1 MASST
6 PYLKTAI
13 VLLAEDNPAEQRL
26 AQRALARGKISC
38 DLRIVADG
46 EEAMDYLLRRKRYVD
61 PKQAPRPDLMLLDL
75 NMPKLDGRQVLQ
87 QMKSVPQLAIIP
99 VVVLT
104 TSQQEQD
111 ILQSYQLGC
120 NSFIKKP
127 VDVHAFIDTMISL
140 GLYWFHL
147 VVLPPRKEE

>member
-1 MASST
+1 MASAART
-6 PYLKTAI
+6 LKTAI

-26 AQRALARGKISC
+26 AQRALVRGRISC
-38 DLRIVADG
+38 DLRIVSDG
-46 EEAMDYLLRRKRYVD
+46 EEAMDYLLRRKQYAD
-61 PKQAPRPDLMLLDL
+61 PKQAPRPDLLLLDL

-87 QMKSVPQLAIIP
+87 QMKSNPQLAVIP
-99 VVVLT
+99 VIVLT

-127 VDVHAFIDTMISL
+127 VDVHAFIDTMISV
-140 GLYWFHL
+140 GIYWFHL
-147 VVLPPRKEE
+147 VILPPHYEE

>member
-1 MASST
+1 MVSPAR
-6 PYLKTAI
+6 YLKTAI

-38 DLRIVADG
+38 DLRVVSDG
-46 EEAMDYLLRRKRYVD
+46 EEAMDYLLRRKQYAD
-61 PKQAPRPDLMLLDL
+61 PELAPRPDLMLLDL

-87 QMKSVPQLAIIP
+87 QMKANPQLAVIP

-111 ILQSYQLGC
+111 IFQSYQLGC

-147 VVLPPRKEE
+147 VILPPHYEE